1 MKIKYCLFLVMLL
14 SGSMVFAQREASNWF
29 FGFKAGLT
37 WNTTR
42 SLIGTPVGGTTGG
55 SVVLSELPTV
65 IPSQISTFEG
75 CFSLS
80 TDQGLLLFYSDGER
94 IWDRSNTIMPNGSG
108 LQGSFSAAQSGI
120 ILPYPNQ
127 QNKYI
132 NVSINSGMASN
143 RPYYSVIDMTLPGN
157 GTIANPLGD
166 VVSTEKNIP
175 FTGASGI
182 TGESVTSV
190 FHANGTDYWIAAP
203 GRGTPV
209 YFNAWLVTSSG
220 PQTSSPVVTAMPS
233 LSITPMNSSGYMK
246 FTADGK
252 HFAWADDNRYVVVG
266 DFDPATGVFSNFKY
280 IMYPPDSS
288 PDFVEPYGIE
298 FSPSMQYLYVGGR
311 EKLLVYDLES
321 VLNWPT
327 IDASGI
333 PRFLFDFGVEVNG
346 LQLAMDGRIYVTA
359 YNTSYLYV
367 VTNPNTPIDLKIY
380 ELPFNFLGTGQSAIG
395 LPSFAASW
403 FRYEP
408 DVAAFSCAGH
418 PASISIQIDDTAG
431 LTATLDWDFGDGNTV
446 IGQPVTN
453 GVTDYNQ
460 LHTYA
465 NGGAYTVVITPRRAN
480 GTALETITVVADIVE
495 CSVKTNRMIRINLL
509 NSDTKSLK

>member
-65 IPSQISTFEG
+65 IPSQISTVEG

-80 TDQGLLLFYSDGER
+80 TNQGLLLFYSDGER
-94 IWDRSNTIMPNGSG
+94 IWDRSGTIMPNGSE
-108 LQGSFSAAQSGI
+108 LQGNFSSAQSGI
-120 ILPYPNQ
+120 ILPYPG
-127 QNKYI
+127 QNSRYI
-132 NVSINSGMASN
+132 NVSISAGSALYL
-143 RPYYSVIDMTLPGN
+143 PYYSVIDMTLPGN

-166 VVSTEKNIP
+166 VVPAQKNIQ

-182 TGESVTSV
+182 TGESVTSIL
-190 FHANGTDYWIAAP
+190 HANGTDYWVVAP
-203 GRGTPV
+203 GRGSTV
-209 YFNAWLVTSSG
+209 YFNAWLVNSSG
-220 PQTSSPVVTAMPS
+220 PQTSSPVVTSMPGF
-233 LSITPMNSSGYMK
+233 SIIPGNSCGYIK
-246 FTADGK
+246 FSADGK
-252 HFAWADDNRYVVVG
+252 HFAWADDDQYVVFG
-266 DFDPATGVFSNFKY
+266 DFNAATGQFSNLKY
-280 IMYPPDSS
+280 IDYQPDG
-288 PDFVEPYGIE
+288 DDEPYGVE

-311 EKLLVYDLES
+311 EKLFVYELD
-321 VLNWPT
+321 VILNWPGT
-327 IDASGI
+327 NAGAA
-333 PRFLFDFGVEVNG
+333 PVQQFNFGVEVNG
-346 LQLAMDGRIYVTA
+346 LQLALDGRIYVTA

-367 VTNPNTPIDLKIY
+367 ITNPNTPADLKIY
-380 ELPFNFLGTGQSAIG
+380 QLPNGFLLPGSSGIG

-408 DVAAFSCAGH
+408 EVAAFSCAGH

-495 CSVKTNRMIRINLL
+495 CSVKTNRMIRTNLL

>member
-1 MKIKYCLFLVMLL
+1 MKLKYFIYTFLLL
-14 SGSMVFAQREASNWF
+14 GSIDVSAQRQASNWF
-29 FGFKAGLT
+29 FGDKAGLT

-42 SLIGTPVGGTTGG
+42 TMIGAPVGGTTGG
-55 SVVLSELPTV
+55 SVALTDLPVV
-65 IPSQISTFEG
+65 IPSQIQTDEG

-108 LQGSFSAAQSGI
+108 LNGNFSSAQSGI
-120 ILPYPNQ
+120 ILPYPGQ

-132 NVSINSGMASN
+132 NVSISAGTPSN
-143 RPYYSVIDMTLPGN
+143 PPYYSVIDMTLPGN

-166 VVSTEKNIP
+166 VIPAQKNIQ

-182 TGESVTSV
+182 TGESVTSIL
-190 FHANGTDYWIAAP
+190 HANGTDYWIVAP
-203 GRGTPV
+203 GRGSTV
-209 YFNAWLVTSSG
+209 YFNAWLVSSSG
-220 PQTSSPVVTAMPS
+220 PQTSSPVVTSMPGFS
-233 LSITPMNSSGYMK
+233 VVPQSACGYIK

-252 HFAWADDNRYVVVG
+252 HFAWADDFQYVAFG
-266 DFDPATGVFSNFKY
+266 DFDAATGQFSNLKFIDY
-280 IMYPPDSS
+280 ATDGE
-288 PDFVEPYGIE
+288 DEPYGIE

-311 EKLLVYDLES
+311 EKLFVYELD
-321 VLNWPT
+321 VILNWP
-327 IDASGI
+327 GI
-333 PRFLFDFGVEVNG
+333 NAGAAPVQQFNFGVEVNG
-346 LQLAMDGRIYVTA
+346 LQLAMDGRIYATA
-359 YNTSYLYV
+359 YNQSFLYII
-367 VTNPNTPIDLKIY
+367 TNPNTPNDLKIY
-380 ELPFNFLGTGQSAIG
+380 QLPSNFLGTGLSKIG

-408 DVAAFSCAGH
+408 EVAAFSCAGH

-495 CSVKTNRMIRINLL
+495 CSVKTNRMIRTDLL
-509 NSDTKSLK
+509 NSDTKSLR

>member
-1 MKIKYCLFLVMLL
+1 MKLKYFIYTFLLL
-14 SGSMVFAQREASNWF
+14 SSINVSAQREASNWF
-29 FGFKAGLT
+29 FGYTGGLT

-65 IPSQISTFEG
+65 IPSQITTVEG

-108 LQGSFSAAQSGI
+108 LQGDYSSAQSGI
-120 ILPYPNQ
+120 ILPYPG
-127 QNKYI
+127 QNNRYI
-132 NVSINSGMASN
+132 NVSIGAGVASHP
-143 RPYYSVIDMTLPGN
+143 PYYSVIDMTLPGN

-166 VVSTEKNIP
+166 VIPAQKNIQL
-175 FTGASGI
+175 TGASGT
-182 TGESVTSV
+182 TGESVTSIL
-190 FHANGTDYWIAAP
+190 HANGTDYWIVAP
-203 GRGTPV
+203 GRGSTV
-209 YFNAWLVTSSG
+209 YFNAWLVSSSG
-220 PQTSSPVVTAMPS
+220 PQTSSPVVTSMPGF
-233 LSITPMNSSGYMK
+233 SITPDNSCGYIK
-246 FTADGK
+246 FSADGK
-252 HFAWADDNRYVVVG
+252 HFAWADDGQYVVFG
-266 DFDPATGVFSNFKY
+266 DFNAATGQFSNLKFIDY
-280 IMYPPDSS
+280 ATDAS
-288 PDFVEPYGIE
+288 DEPYGIE
-298 FSPSMQYLYVGGR
+298 FSPSMQYLYVGGFQ
-311 EKLLVYDLES
+311 KLFVYELD
-321 VLNWPT
+321 VILNWPGT
-327 IDASGI
+327 NAGAA
-333 PRFLFDFGVEVNG
+333 PVRQFNFGVEVNG
-346 LQLAMDGRIYVTA
+346 LQLALDGRIYVTA
-359 YNTSYLYV
+359 FENSFLYV
-367 VTNPNTPIDLKIY
+367 ITNPNTPADLKIY
-380 ELPFNFLGTGQSAIG
+380 QLPNSFLLPGSSAIG

-408 DVAAFSCAGH
+408 EVAAFSCAGY

-495 CSVKTNRMIRINLL
+495 CSVKTNRMIRTNLL
-509 NSDTKSLK
+509 NSDTKSLR

>member
-1 MKIKYCLFLVMLL
+1 MKLKYYIYILL
-14 SGSMVFAQREASNWF
+14 LLGSINVSAQREASNWF

-37 WNTTR
+37 WNTTQ

-55 SVVLSELPTV
+55 SVVLSELPIV
-65 IPSQISTFEG
+65 IPSQISTVEG

-94 IWDRSNTIMPNGSG
+94 IWDRSGTIMPNGSG
-108 LQGSFSAAQSGI
+108 LQGDFSSAQSGI
-120 ILPYPNQ
+120 ILPYPG
-127 QNKYI
+127 QNNRYI
-132 NVSINSGMASN
+132 NVSIDAGDGPISKP
-143 RPYYSVIDMTLPGN
+143 PYYSVIDMTLPGN
-157 GTIANPLGD
+157 GTVANPLGD
-166 VVSTEKNIP
+166 VIPAQKNIP
-175 FTGASGI
+175 FSGASGI
-182 TGESVTSV
+182 TGESVTSIL
-190 FHANGTDYWIAAP
+190 HANGTDYWVVAP
-203 GRGTPV
+203 GKGSTV
-209 YFNAWLVTSSG
+209 YLNAWLVNSSG
-220 PQTSSPVVTAMPS
+220 PQTSSPVVTSMPGFS
-233 LSITPMNSSGYMK
+233 MPPANASGYIK

-252 HFAWADDNRYVVVG
+252 HFAWADDDQYVVFG
-266 DFDPATGVFSNFKY
+266 DFNAATGQFSNLKFINY
-280 IMYPPDSS
+280 ATNASD
-288 PDFVEPYGIE
+288 EPYGIE

-311 EKLLVYDLES
+311 EKLFVYELD
-321 VLNWPT
+321 VILNWPGT
-327 IDASGI
+327 NASAA
-333 PRFLFDFGVEVNG
+333 PRQVFNFGVEVNG
-346 LQLAMDGRIYVTA
+346 LQLALDGRIYVTA
-359 YNTSYLYV
+359 FQQTFLYV
-367 VTNPNTPIDLKIY
+367 ITNPNTPADLKIY
-380 ELPFNFLGTGQSAIG
+380 QLPNDFLSPGSSAIG

-408 DVAAFSCAGH
+408 EVAAFSCAGH

-453 GVTDYNQ
+453 GVTDYKQ

-495 CSVKTNRMIRINLL
+495 CSVKTNRMIRTNLL